1 VFNWSELDDAV
12 VTDHTISL
20 AKAVIATEISGLN
33 LLSESIGASF
43 CEAVDLLMA
52 ATGRVILLGM
62 GKSGHVARKIA
73 ATMASTGTP
82 AFFVHLGEAAH
93 GDMGMI
99 QSTDVVILIS
109 NSGETSEAIQVI
121 RYCKRADIKIIVISA
136 GIKSLMMRAAD
147 VGLLL
152 PAADEACLIGLAPTT
167 SSMMMMSLGD
177 ALSVVLMRKR
187 GFTLPNFLELH
198 PGGKIGLMRTPV
210 TDFMAKAEALPLVGV
225 GDKMDDVIIEIT
237 AKSYGIAG
245 VLDEDGNLVG
255 TISDGDLR
263 RNIDGL
269 MTANAGNVM
278 HADPITVG
286 IDAKLKDVKAL
297 LSNKKISCIFVCDA
311 QKPVGLIHMHHLL
324 ALKTVI

>member
-12 VTDHTISL
+12 VADHTISL
-20 AKAVIATEISGLN
+20 AKAVIATEINGLN
-33 LLSESIGASF
+33 LLSESIGESF
-43 CEAVDLLMA
+43 CKAVDLLMA
-52 ATGRVILLGM
+52 ATGRVIFLGM

-99 QSTDVVILIS
+99 QSNDVVVLIS

-121 RYCKRADIKIIVISA
+121 RYCKRADVKIIVISA

-152 PAADEACLIGLAPTT
+152 PSADEACLIGLAPTT

-210 TDFMAKAEALPLVGV
+210 TDIMAKSEALPLVQLE
-225 GDKMDDVIIEIT
+225 DKMDDVIIEIT

-245 VLDEDGNLVG
+245 VLDDAGNLVG

-263 RNIDGL
+263 RNLDGL
-269 MTANAGNVM
+269 MNARAGNVM
-278 HADPITVG
+278 HAGPITVET
-286 IDAKLKDVKAL
+286 DAKLKDVKAL
-297 LSNKKISCIFVCDA
+297 LSKKKISCVFVCDQ